1 MFRKRKKYDDIDI
14 QPHNPVLLKTNTE
27 QKVEKIYEAYHYSKT
42 LTLGELYYISYKDP
56 EFYDHIVKVLFNL
69 GEFEQEKNVYQYI
82 TDLEDDIEKIERT
95 LTQDTDENAV
105 ITIQNVKESLTNVKN
120 MLSSM
125 KENEIHELVNNLY
138 KASELRKQ
146 CEDEIEG
153 WKIFLNQTVVFYGE
167 LPELKPKKE
176 FYV

>member
-82 TDLEDDIEKIERT
+82 TDLEDDIEKIER
-95 LTQDTDENAV
+95 A
-105 ITIQNVKESLTNVKN
+105 
-120 MLSSM
+120 
-125 KENEIHELVNNLY
+125 
-138 KASELRKQ
+138 
-146 CEDEIEG
+146 
-153 WKIFLNQTVVFYGE
+153 
-167 LPELKPKKE
+167 KKGI
-176 FYV
+176 